1 MTEKI
6 EVLLVDDEP
15 IVGNRLKP
23 ALAKF
28 GCNVEFYEDSKA
40 AMIRI
45 DEKEFDIIVSDIMMA
60 DVNGIQLLEYI
71 QKKSDRTKVIM
82 ITGYA
87 TETLAREAMAKG
99 ARSALGSDLAIA
111 VTGIAGP
118 EGGSEEKPV
127 GTVHV
132 ALSGPADDDLIHRR
146 LHLPG
151 DRERV
156 RWMTSQ
162 WALEML
168 RRRALQS

>member
-1 MTEKI
+1 MTEKV

-99 ARSALGSDLAIA
+99 AFDIISKPFRPNDLRQVVGRAAEALGFKLKED
-111 VTGIAGP
+111 P
-118 EGGSEEKPV
+118 
-127 GTVHV
+127 
-132 ALSGPADDDLIHRR
+132 
-146 LHLPG
+146 
-151 DRERV
+151 
-156 RWMTSQ
+156 
-162 WALEML
+162 
-168 RRRALQS
+168 